1 MVEFHGIKLDSEVIG
16 ILVRKLTDQNRLQ
29 EAMSLLDEAADYGL
43 IIRERYVPCM
53 SACNS

>member
-1 MVEFHGIKLDSEVIG
+1 MFEFHGIKLDSEVIG

-53 SACNS
+53 SACKS